1 MFDVKSKIKHK
12 KDGLRIKDNLFKG
25 EIELK
30 NVYFKYPTPPYG
42 NALKDITIKIK
53 PG

>member
-1 MFDVKSKIKHK
+1 LFDIKSRIDSSKSNLTIP
-12 KDGLRIKDNLFKG
+12 KDKLRG

-42 NALKDITIKIK
+42 NALKDISIKIK